1 MKSEILV
8 FLFVLILTVNF
19 SFAATTDSSQ
29 ASCEDS
35 DHGIDYI
42 VKGSLNYKLN
52 IYSDTCENNYIIKE
66 YYCSK
71 SGPIFQFYKCSG
83 SCQNGACSTQA
94 INIKKSPVNTPPQK
108 QEVTPNNCAD
118 SDNGINI
125 YSQGSAELKN
135 NNNQINSK
143 ADFCASDQILYEQ
156 YCKYSTS
163 TKTWTIEQLNYKCS
177 SGCTNGRCLQPS
189 NIQKAPI
196 SESQKSNPQ
205 KNNFFTN
212 LFGFFS
218 ISGRAVQ
225 QTQKNT
231 SVPSALILL
240 AIIVIALIYLR
251 KIYDEPQPRNQS
263 KRLLNNRKK

>member
-1 MKSEILV
+1 MKSKILV

-35 DHGIDYI
+35 DYGIDYT
-42 VKGSLNYKLN
+42 VKGALNYHSN
-52 IYSDTCENNYIIKE
+52 IYSDTCENNYVIKE

-71 SGPIFQFYKCSG
+71 S
-83 SCQNGACSTQA
+83 
-94 INIKKSPVNTPPQK
+94 
-108 QEVTPNNCAD
+108 
-118 SDNGINI
+118 
-125 YSQGSAELKN
+125 
-135 NNNQINSK
+135 
-143 ADFCASDQILYEQ
+143 
-156 YCKYSTS
+156 
-163 TKTWTIEQLNYKCS
+163 
-177 SGCTNGRCLQPS
+177 
-189 NIQKAPI
+189 API